1 MLTFLLEASAT
12 NWAPVFGGLG
22 IALCVLMCGVGSA
35 IGLRMTGVT
44 AAAVLTEKP
53 KKNGA
58 VMMLSALPATQG
70 LYGLLIG
77 LLNYNKIGALTGTQ
91 GLEML
96 IACLPLA
103 VVGMLS
109 AIYQAST
116 AVGGLKALAKSD
128 LSVGRVMLYPVMVE
142 TYAIL
147 ALVISI
153 MMTGNVA

>member
-1 MLTFLLEASAT
+1 MLTFLLNTT
-12 NWAPVFGGLG
+12 NWAPVLGGLG
-22 IALCVLMCGVGSA
+22 VALCVLMCGSGSA

-44 AAAVLTEKP
+44 AAAVLVEKP
-53 KKNGA
+53 KANGA
-58 VMMLSALPATQG
+58 VMLLSVLPATQG

-77 LLNYNKIGALTGTQ
+77 FLNYNKLGALVGTQ
-91 GLEML
+91 GLEL
-96 IACLPLA
+96 FVACLPLA
-103 VVGMLS
+103 IVGMLS

-116 AVGGLKALAKSD
+116 ACGGLKALAKSD

-153 MMTGNVA
+153 LMTGNIG